1 MAPEYYSLPLDRA
14 VRVREGEAITVIAY
28 GWAVHWV
35 QDWMKRNAE
44 VSVELIDLVS
54 LRPIDWATLEQSV
67 RKTGRCVVVQEDTF
81 LGSIGSSVA
90 AELQSRCFTS
100 LDAPIEVVSSA
111 DLPIPFSA
119 ELERGFLP
127 HERLEMALNRCVKF

>member
-14 VRVREGEAITVIAY
+14 VHVSTGSDLSVIAY
-28 GWAVHWV
+28 GWAVHWA
-35 QDWMKRNAE
+35 QDWMKRNPN

-54 LRPIDWATLEQSV
+54 LRPIDWPTLEESV
-67 RKTGRCVVVQEDTF
+67 RKTGRCIVVQEDTF

-90 AELQSRCFTS
+90 AELQSRCFMS

-111 DLPIPFSA
+111 DLPIPFAA

-127 HERLEMALNRCVKF
+127 HERLEMAFEKSLKF

>member
-1 MAPEYYSLPLDRA
+1 
-14 VRVREGEAITVIAY
+14 
-28 GWAVHWV
+28 
-35 QDWMKRNAE
+35 
-44 VSVELIDLVS
+44 
-54 LRPIDWATLEQSV
+54 
-67 RKTGRCVVVQEDTF
+67 VVVQEDTF